1 MQCLPDS
8 LLGRSYYR
16 PTDQGLEIRYQER
29 LKQIKAWKALHAPRA
44 PRGLEKIIL
53 AFFAR
58 NRYTIDTFYI
68 YWRDDG

>member
-29 LKQIKAWKALHAPRA
+29 LKQIKAWKALHPPGPGGIRKNH
-44 PRGLEKIIL
+44 PCIFRQKPLYYRYILYILE
-53 AFFAR
+53 
-58 NRYTIDTFYI
+58 
-68 YWRDDG
+68 G

>member
-29 LKQIKAWKALHAPRA
+29 LKQIKAWKALHAPG
-44 PRGLEKIIL
+44 PRGDQKKSSLHFSPETVML
-53 AFFAR
+53 
-58 NRYTIDTFYI
+58 
-68 YWRDDG
+68 

>member
-29 LKQIKAWKALHAPRA
+29 LKQIKAWKALQAPGGIRKKH
-44 PRGLEKIIL
+44 PCIFRQKPLCYRYIL
-53 AFFAR
+53 L
-58 NRYTIDTFYI
+58 